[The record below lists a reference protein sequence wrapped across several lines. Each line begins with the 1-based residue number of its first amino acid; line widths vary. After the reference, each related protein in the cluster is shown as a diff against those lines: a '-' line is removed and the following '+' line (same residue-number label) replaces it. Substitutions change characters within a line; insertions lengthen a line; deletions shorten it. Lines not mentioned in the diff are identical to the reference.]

1 MQARDIMTQPV
12 ITAQED
18 TTLEQI
24 ARTMV
29 EHRIGSVPIVDRDGR
44 ICGIV
49 TESDFTEKERYVPFS
64 TFRAPQLF
72 GDWFSQEGVEK
83 VYRAARQIAARDV
96 MTRSVATAA
105 EDASIHEIMTQMVR
119 HDVNRIPI
127 LRDGNPVGIVARH
140 DLLKMMVD
148 NSTGG

>member
-1 MQARDIMTQPV
+1 MKARDIMTQPV

-24 ARTMV
+24 ARTMI
-29 EHRIGSVPIVDRDGR
+29 EHRIGSVPVVDRDGR

-49 TESDFTEKERYVPFS
+49 TESDFTEKQRCVPFS

-72 GDWFSQEGVEK
+72 GNWFSPEDVEK

-96 MTRSVATAA
+96 MTRPVATVS

-119 HDVNRIPI
+119 YDVNRIPV
-127 LRDGNPVGIVARH
+127 LRENRPVGIVARH
-140 DLLKMMVD
+140 DLLKMMVQ
-148 NSTGG
+148 NSAGG